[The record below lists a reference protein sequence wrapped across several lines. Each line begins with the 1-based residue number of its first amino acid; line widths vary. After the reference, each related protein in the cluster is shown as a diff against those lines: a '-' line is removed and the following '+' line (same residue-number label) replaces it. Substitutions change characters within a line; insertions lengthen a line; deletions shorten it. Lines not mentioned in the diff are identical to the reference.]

1 MTKIKD
7 FTDSKVV
14 LSYLSNTEYIY
25 TDIILAEYNGES
37 FGLLINANGAN
48 RIKESA
54 EELVAKG
61 FGDVQVLDSIE
72 QDIRNIFSK
81 K

>member
-1 MTKIKD
+1 MTKVKD
-7 FTDSKVV
+7 FTDSNVV
-14 LSYLSNTEYIY
+14 LNYLSNTEYIY
-25 TDIILAEYNGES
+25 TDIILAEYNGEN

-61 FGDVQVLDSIE
+61 FGDVRVLDSIE